1 MVGGERDT
9 DPAGTVEITGYLSV
23 SQSTSLQ
30 NFWNRGILILQRLEV
45 DIMLKFLIKLPVRIL
60 FLPILLTLKI
70 LFWVCSEILC
80 LSEWIFSLAG
90 TVLLLLGLYS
100 LIFDA
105 NMQRLAVIL
114 IAFLVSPFG
123 LPMLAMKLVFLLG
136 SAGDMIQEIIY

>member
-1 MVGGERDT
+1 MNR
-9 DPAGTVEITGYLSV
+9 YLSA
-23 SQSTSLQ
+23 SLQ
-30 NFWNRGILILQRLEV
+30 EIGNRDILILQRLEV
-45 DIMLKFLIKLPVRIL
+45 IIMPKFLIKLPFRIL
-60 FLPILLTLKI
+60 FLPLLLTLKI
-70 LFWVCSEILC
+70 LFWVCSGILC

-100 LIFDA
+100 LIFEA
-105 NMQRLAVIL
+105 NMQGLAIIF

>member
-1 MVGGERDT
+1 
-9 DPAGTVEITGYLSV
+9 
-23 SQSTSLQ
+23 
-30 NFWNRGILILQRLEV
+30 
-45 DIMLKFLIKLPVRIL
+45 MLKFLIKLPFRIL

-70 LFWVCSEILC
+70 LFWVCSGILC
-80 LSEWIFSLAG
+80 LSEWMFSLAG

-100 LIFDA
+100 LIFDG
-105 NMQRLAVIL
+105 NIQGLAIIL